1 MNCISDFIRIEYR
14 YLPSTLY
21 CLVVVSLFFYFVG
34 KTNKK
39 RYFSYLFFILSLI
52 SIIDIVLLI
61 QESDIFLDPNKT
73 FSGEFGGKSFKPIIN
88 ETSLHIRCFD
98 YNNNSNDG
106 SGGSTGEKTIIF
118 EAGTPFYS
126 TIWGNVLEILQQR
139 QQQQQQQIN
148 NSNYNP
154 MNKIKQYCIYDRYG
168 YGWSDLKYKNN
179 RNKGVQGIEAV
190 KDLKQYLELI
200 GINDHLIL
208 VGWSYGGVMSQLF
221 ASQFPSSVDGVL
233 LVDSMGLM
241 DLTDTFLA
249 KLINQGI
256 TSFKVLKYLLP
267 SGITRILTPFFPLSS
282 GYLESVDLSDN
293 LKYSTDLIYQS
304 FNNIDA
310 SKNEL
315 SIIFDSINQLNDIIT
330 NQNNLFGNSEYMG
343 NKSLVVL
350 TAGENGTPDWINLQ
364 FEMTYYSSNSVQIVN
379 NSTDHFVPLH
389 ASQSIVNA
397 ISLCIVMSN

>member
-1 MNCISDFIRIEYR
+1 MNCLSDFIRIEYR

-21 CLVVVSLFFYFVG
+21 CFVVVSLFFYFIG

-39 RYFSYLFFILSLI
+39 RYYSYLFFILSLI
-52 SIIDIVLLI
+52 SIIDIILLI
-61 QESDIFLDPNKT
+61 QESNIFLDPNKT
-73 FSGEFGGKSFKPIIN
+73 FSGEFGGKSFRPTIN

-98 YNNNSNDG
+98 YNSNG
-106 SGGSTGEKTIIF
+106 GEKTIIF

-126 TIWGNVLEILQQR
+126 TIWGNVLDNL
-139 QQQQQQQIN
+139 QQQQQTN
-148 NSNYNP
+148 NSNNNNNNP

-168 YGWSDLKYKNN
+168 YGWSDLKYKSN
-179 RNKGVQGIEAV
+179 RNKGIEGIEAV
-190 KDLKQYLELI
+190 NDLKQYLEQI

-208 VGWSYGGVMSQLF
+208 VGWSYGGIMSQLF
-221 ASQFPSSVDGVL
+221 ASQFPSIVDGIL

-241 DLTDTFLA
+241 DLTDTFLI

-256 TSFKVLKYLLP
+256 NSFKVLKYILP
-267 SGITRILTPFFPLSS
+267 SGITRILTPLFPLSS
-282 GYLESVDLSDN
+282 GYLDSTIDLSDS
-293 LKYSTDLIYQS
+293 LKYSNNLIYQS

-315 SIIFDSINQLNDIIT
+315 SIIFDSINQLNAIIT
-330 NQNNLFGNSEYMG
+330 NQNNIFGNSEYMG

-350 TAGENGTPDWINLQ
+350 TAGQNGTPDWINLQ
-364 FEMTYYSSNSVQIVN
+364 FDMTYYSSNSVQIVN

-389 ASQSIVNA
+389 GSQSIVNA

>member
-1 MNCISDFIRIEYR
+1 MNCLSDFIKIEYR

-21 CLVVVSLFFYFVG
+21 CLVVVSLFFYFIS

-61 QESDIFLDPNKT
+61 KESDIFLEPNKT
-73 FSGEFGGKSFKPIIN
+73 FSTEFGGKSFRPTIN
-88 ETSLHIRCFD
+88 ETSLHIRCFE
-98 YNNNSNDG
+98 YNSNNG
-106 SGGSTGEKTIIF
+106 AEKTIIF

-126 TIWGNVLEILQQR
+126 TIWGNVLENL
-139 QQQQQQQIN
+139 QQQQLN
-148 NSNYNP
+148 NSNNP

-168 YGWSDLKYKNN
+168 YGWSDLKYKSN
-179 RNKGVQGIEAV
+179 RNKGVNAIEAV
-190 KDLKQYLELI
+190 NDLKQYLELI

-208 VGWSYGGVMSQLF
+208 VGWSYGGILSQLF
-221 ASQFPSSVDGVL
+221 ASQFPSIVDGVL
-233 LVDSMGLM
+233 LIDSMGLT
-241 DLTDTFLA
+241 DLTDTFLVN
-249 KLINQGI
+249 LINQGI
-256 TSFKVLKYLLP
+256 NSFKVLKYILP
-267 SGITRILTPFFPLSS
+267 SGITRILTPLFPLSS
-282 GYLESVDLSDN
+282 GYLQQSASIELSDS

-315 SIIFDSINQLNDIIT
+315 SIIFDSINQLNDMIV
-330 NQNNLFGNSEYMG
+330 NQNNLFGNSEYLG

-350 TAGENGTPDWINLQ
+350 TATQDCAPDWINIQ
-364 FEMTYYSSNSVQIVN
+364 FEMTHYSSNSVQIVN

-397 ISLCIVMSN
+397 ISLCIVLSN